1 MTRAGNNRLLWGA
14 VKKLREGEAALR
26 DAVAALNQRD
36 GTNAAHVGTDAYGS
50 TRLLTDA
57 QLAELADRFR
67 RSAHLPP
74 PSRQLA
80 GPRGGRA
87 RRPEVAA
94 NDVAYLASEGERS
107 YALDLFRVLGW
118 TDEARDAFIARQT
131 HGRGIGTHAGCNAVI
146 APLERI
152 ARSKGFQIVEE
163 RRVKRIVAPPGG
175 FAAFLGGR
183 P

>member
-26 DAVAALNQRD
+26 DAVVVMNIRD
-36 GTNAAHVGTDAYGS
+36 DTNAEHAGTAEYSS
-50 TRLLTDA
+50 TRHLSNA

-67 RSAHLPP
+67 RAAGLPP
-74 PSRQLA
+74 PSRQES

-87 RRPEVAA
+87 RRPESAA

-118 TDEARDAFIARQT
+118 TDEARDGFIARQT
-131 HGRGIGTHAGCNAVI
+131 HGRGLGTHAGCNAVI

-163 RRVKRIVAPPGG
+163 RRVKRIVAPATAVTGG
-175 FAAFLGGR
+175 A